1 MEDFAPASETT
12 PEWERVQPVLEKL
25 SSTLCYIGATG
36 SAVAKTGGS
45 GIITGSF
52 TTQQTQEQALLLRS
66 GALPAT
72 LSIIQESTVG
82 ADLGADAIHSGTE
95 GGTTSTRAGPL

>member
-1 MEDFAPASETT
+1 M
-12 PEWERVQPVLEKL
+12 Q
-25 SSTLCYIGATG
+25 
-36 SAVAKTGGS
+36 SAICGGS

-72 LSIIQESTVG
+72 LSIIEERTVG
-82 ADLGADAIHSGTE
+82 ADLGADAIHSGTHRRRWSARSLVILFMLA
-95 GGTTSTRAGPL
+95 STARCSAASPASP